1 MRGRYG
7 YWIPQLG
14 QTLIL
19 DLHEDQEFECDTC
32 QAEQLLKLVVIATI
46 DIRASYKVLISMYVA
61 TF

>member
-1 MRGRYG
+1 MRGHYG

-19 DLHEDQEFECDTC
+19 DLREDQEFECDTC